1 MRVLK
6 SLIVGI
12 GLFVFGV
19 AQVYGLGLGDIE
31 LNSNLNQPLKAKIE
45 LFVVDPDELK
55 QLEVKLADKTAYE
68 TSGVEHVHLL
78 NDLIF
83 TVVAVDGDKVVIEV
97 TTEAPV
103 REPFLD
109 FIVEANWAA
118 GRLLREY
125 TLLLDPP
132 IYAQEHTAPIVA
144 AQTIQLSS
152 VKSETASAAASEPE
166 SATNSSTATQSS
178 DQFTGN
184 EYGPVKNNENLW
196 SIAERIRTEGSTTE
210 QAMMGLFKANPDA
223 FADNNINNLQAGY
236 VLRVPDASVTQELS
250 HSKAAKQAR
259 QHYNDWLTQRRLA
272 AVASNQLPGNGAGL
286 AARAETSDAQLSSV
300 GSDAQLRLV
309 SPEEGQDGLSGTGS
323 GGLSVTDL
331 ARVQAAEADIAAQA
345 LQTRIQELESKL
357 SQKERLLT
365 LQNDALYELQQQ
377 LGGQEDLVEATTE
390 FTDADAANDPTTI
403 RSPSEVAANVETAES
418 TAETITTPEEGV
430 TSVAD
435 VEPESSAVVTA
446 QVDQQSVVAEN
457 NWMDLLENTNALLIG
472 GAVLLLIGALIWGWV
487 RRRQLVAEEEFDAEA
502 YGLLPGELQM
512 PEGDGEIGIMQ
523 AETERPESVL
533 SDSRIAPEEVES
545 SDIFAEDSTAG
556 IDSFETDDAEVDP
569 LAEADVYLAYR
580 RYGQAENRI
589 RSALEQDPESERL
602 QMKLME
608 IYYSSENQL
617 AFEAEAEAIFA
628 RQGGDEAV
636 WSQIV
641 EMGRELCP
649 DHPLFGETKA
659 IDTAEL
665 DSLSL
670 DEDIDLDSFDL
681 DHSGADA
688 QSQDDLFAITSDD
701 VSTEMP
707 AGADDHSAPLDSLI
721 DSEVEDLNGI
731 EDLVVDAGS
740 LDDHVEP
747 LASLDEVSITDETL
761 AETDNEIASLLEGLD
776 SFGEEV
782 PDSPESKNIADSR
795 VTDELP
801 AGADQSQ
808 DHFEDIPSFDKE
820 GAQAESQVN
829 SEAELSTDNVVDF
842 DSSEFAHSGRV
853 VHGGGRDLPSDLD
866 SKAADAGLDKKNINE
881 GLSSDIA
888 AQAEDTNVDFV
899 AGLDLSGLGGDI
911 TSDDFSS
918 ESKYLQN
925 DNEDSSA
932 AADIIPMPGTE
943 VVDSVSASVGQTD
956 VRSGDLFGGM
966 DAIGTKLDL
975 ARAYIEMEDRVGARD
990 ILEEVLEEGSDDQK
1004 QEAETIMHS
1013 MN

>member
-1 MRVLK
+1 VRVLK

-19 AQVYGLGLGDIE
+19 TQVYGLGLGDIE

-68 TSGVEHVHLL
+68 ISGVEHVPLL

-83 TVVAVDGDKVVIEV
+83 KVVAIDGNQVVIEV
-97 TTEAPV
+97 TTESPV

-152 VKSETASAAASEPE
+152 AKSETASAETSQPE
-166 SATNSSTATQSS
+166 SATSSSTVTQSS
-178 DQFTGN
+178 GQFTGN

-196 SIAERIRTEGSTTE
+196 SIAEKMRTDGSTTE
-210 QAMMGLFKANPDA
+210 QVMMGLFKMNPDA
-223 FADNNINNLQAGY
+223 FSDKNINKLQAGY
-236 VLRVPDASVTQELS
+236 VLRVPDATTIQALS
-250 HSKAAKQAR
+250 HSEAAKQAR
-259 QHYNDWLTQRRLA
+259 QHYSDWLTQRRLA

-286 AARAETSDAQLSSV
+286 AARAETSDAQVSSA

-309 SPEEGQDGLSGTGS
+309 SPEEGQDGLSGAGS

-331 ARVQAAEADIAAQA
+331 SRVQAAEADIAAQA

-377 LGGQEDLVEATTE
+377 LGGQGDLVEATATE

-403 RSPSEVAANVETAES
+403 RSPGEVVANAEPAES
-418 TAETITTPEEGV
+418 TTETITTPEKAA

-435 VEPESSAVVTA
+435 VEPESSVVVTA
-446 QVDQQSVVAEN
+446 QVDPPSTVAEN
-457 NWMDLLENTNALLIG
+457 KWMDLLENTNVLLIG

-502 YGLLPGELQM
+502 YGLLPGELKM
-512 PEGDGEIGIMQ
+512 PEGDGEVGIMQ

-533 SDSRIAPEEVES
+533 SDSRIASEEVES

-556 IDSFETDDAEVDP
+556 MDSFETDDVEVDP

-589 RSALEQDPESERL
+589 RTALEQDPESERL
-602 QMKLME
+602 HMKLME

-628 RQGGDEAV
+628 RQGGDETA

-659 IDTAEL
+659 TDTTEL
-665 DSLSL
+665 DNLSL

-688 QSQDDLFAITSDD
+688 QSQDDMFAMTPDD
-701 VSTEMP
+701 VSTEML
-707 AGADDHSAPLDSLI
+707 AEADDHSAPLDSLL
-721 DSEVEDLNGI
+721 DSEIEDLNGV
-731 EDLVVDAGS
+731 EDLAVDA
-740 LDDHVEP
+740 
-747 LASLDEVSITDETL
+747 ASLDEMSITDETI

-776 SFGEEV
+776 SFGEET
-782 PDSPESKNIADSR
+782 PDSPESKNIKDSR
-795 VTDELP
+795 ATDELP
-801 AGADQSQ
+801 AVADQMQ
-808 DHFEDIPSFDKE
+808 DDGFENIPSFDKE

-842 DSSEFAHSGRV
+842 DSSELAHSGRV
-853 VHGGGRDLPSDLD
+853 VHGGGRDDLPSDLD
-866 SKAADAGLDKKNINE
+866 SRAADADLDRKNKNE

-888 AQAEDTNVDFV
+888 AHAEDENVDFV

-918 ESKYLQN
+918 ESKYLQD
-925 DNEDSSA
+925 DNEDSSI
-932 AADIIPMPGTE
+932 AADIIPMPGAE
-943 VVDSVSASVGQTD
+943 VVDSVPENVGHAD

-1004 QEAETIMHS
+1004 QEAETIMHN